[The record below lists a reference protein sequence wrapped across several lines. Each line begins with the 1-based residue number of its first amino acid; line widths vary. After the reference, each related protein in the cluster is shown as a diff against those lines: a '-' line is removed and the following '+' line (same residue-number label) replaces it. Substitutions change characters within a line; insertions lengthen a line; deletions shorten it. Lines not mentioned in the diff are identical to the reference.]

1 MTATTSIRLDACAK
15 TFANGIRALW
25 PIDLHVRP
33 GETLALLGPS
43 GCGKTTLL
51 RIIAG
56 LERPDSGGRVFFGD
70 SDVTLEATE
79 RRGIGMVFQNYA
91 LFPNLSVAENIA
103 YGLRVRREDAARR
116 SHRVAEMLAMVHMTE
131 FADRPVSRL
140 SGGQKQ
146 RVALARALAPA
157 PKVLLLDE
165 PLTALD
171 AKLRETLRSEMA
183 DLLARLQITT
193 VLVTHDQAEAMSL
206 GTRVAVMSRGR
217 LEQVGPPQELYD
229 APRSAFVAEFVGS
242 MNRLRARLIDGR
254 VELGGDTALH
264 YRPHDVHLV
273 NESDAMPTG
282 RVVARFFLGG
292 VTRYVVELV
301 DGQRL
306 IVDAFGRSSASIGES
321 FGVKLGRATEVGNAV
336 THDAHLSD

>member
-1 MTATTSIRLDACAK
+1 MSPTTSIRLEACGK
-15 TFANGIRALW
+15 TFAGGIRALW
-25 PIDLHVRP
+25 PIDLQVRA

-43 GCGKTTLL
+43 GCDKTTLL

-56 LERPDSGGRVFFGD
+56 LERPDAGGRIFFGD
-70 SDVTLEATE
+70 GDVTLVPTE

-103 YGLRVRREDAARR
+103 YGLRVRREEVTQR
-116 SHRVAEMLAMVHMTE
+116 SQRVAEMIAMVHMTE
-131 FADRPVSRL
+131 FADRPIDRL

-171 AKLRETLRSEMA
+171 AKLRESLRGELA
-183 DLLARLQITT
+183 ELLQQLQITT

-206 GTRVAVMSRGR
+206 GARVAVMSRGR
-217 LEQVGPPQELYD
+217 LEQIASPQELYD
-229 APRSAFVAEFVGS
+229 APGSAFVAEFVGS
-242 MNRLRARLIDGR
+242 INRVRARVVDGR
-254 VELGGDTALH
+254 MELGGDATLH
-264 YRPHDVHLV
+264 YRPHEVHLV
-273 NESDAMPTG
+273 ESNDLIPRG

-292 VTRYVVELV
+292 ATRYVVELT

-306 IVDAFGRSSASIGES
+306 TVDAFGKSSASIGDS
-321 FGVKLGRATEVGNAV
+321 FGVRFGQITEVGAASN
-336 THDAHLSD
+336 AHLPD